1 MMSAPVPPPPAGDSN
16 MSWTAPANWT
26 PKALGQ
32 MRKGSFSVPGDGG
45 EADLSIT
52 MLAAASNPLLEN
64 INRWRRQI
72 ALAPLTEANLPT
84 QTTTI
89 TSGDLQ
95 FTVIDFASGSSRVL
109 GAILYH
115 GDEAWFFKLNGP
127 DATVAAQKPA
137 FLEFLK
143 TVKAR

>member
-1 MMSAPVPPPPAGDSN
+1 
-16 MSWTAPANWT
+16 
-26 PKALGQ
+26 
-32 MRKGSFSVPGDGG
+32 
-45 EADLSIT
+45 

-72 ALAPLTEANLPT
+72 ALTPLTEANLPA
-84 QTTTI
+84 QTTTV

-127 DATVAAQKPA
+127 DAAVASQKPA
-137 FLEFLK
+137 FLEFIK